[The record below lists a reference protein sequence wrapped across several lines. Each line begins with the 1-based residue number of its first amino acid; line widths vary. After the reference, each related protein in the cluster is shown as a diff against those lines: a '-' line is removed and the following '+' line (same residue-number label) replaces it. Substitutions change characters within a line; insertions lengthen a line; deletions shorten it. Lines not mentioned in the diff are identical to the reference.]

1 MIYPVYVHP
10 GDERHAHGVIVPDFP
25 GCFSAADEWDQIPAR
40 VQEAVGLYCEG
51 EDMDLPEP
59 TPLDVLMRDEQYQD
73 GVWLL
78 VDIDTT
84 RLDTKPTRVNVSLP
98 RGLVAQMDRYAK
110 AHGMTRS
117 GLIRSAVSEVLAHSS

>member
-10 GDERHAHGVIVPDFP
+10 GDEQHAHGITVPDFP
-25 GCFSAADEWDQIPAR
+25 GCFSAADEWEEIPAM
-40 VQEAVGLYCEG
+40 VQEAIELYCEG
-51 EDMDLPEP
+51 EDMELPSP
-59 TPLDVLMRDEQYQD
+59 TPLEKLMDDDQYRG

-78 VDIDTT
+78 VEIDTS
-84 RLDTKPTRVNVSLP
+84 RLDTRPVRLNISLP

-117 GLIRSAVSEVLAHSS
+117 GLIATAVRGELSGQQ

>member
-10 GDERHAHGVIVPDFP
+10 GDERHAHGITVPDFP
-25 GCFSAADEWDQIPAR
+25 GCFSAADEWEDIPAK
-40 VQEAVGLYCEG
+40 VQEAIELYCEG
-51 EDMDLPEP
+51 GDMDLPEP
-59 TPLDVLMRDEQYQD
+59 TPLDVLMKDEQYQD

-78 VDIDTT
+78 VDIDTS
-84 RLDTKPTRVNVSLP
+84 RLDTRPTRLNVSLP

-117 GLIRSAVSEVLAHSS
+117 GLIRTAVSKVLEEQI

>member
-10 GDERHAHGVIVPDFP
+10 GDERHAHGITVPDFP
-25 GCFSAADEWDQIPAR
+25 GCFSAADKWEDITAN
-40 VQEAVGLYCEG
+40 VQEAIELHCEG

-59 TPLDVLMRDEQYQD
+59 TPLDVLMKDEQYQD

-78 VDIDTT
+78 VDIDTS
-84 RLDTKPTRVNVSLP
+84 RLDTRPTRLNVSLP

-117 GLIRSAVSEVLAHSS
+117 GLIRTAVSKVLEERS